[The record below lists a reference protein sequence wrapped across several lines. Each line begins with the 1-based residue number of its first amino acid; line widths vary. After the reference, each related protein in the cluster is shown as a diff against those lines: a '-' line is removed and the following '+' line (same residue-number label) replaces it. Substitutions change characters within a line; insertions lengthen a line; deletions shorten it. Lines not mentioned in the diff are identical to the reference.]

1 MPPAAPRS
9 SWRTRG
15 PRRTVSPPRGGP
27 SFRAGEST
35 LFSGDARRS
44 VSADARMPEPA
55 LYRPFALVAFAAAVL
70 GGAPLGV
77 WMLAWLYGG
86 APATPTRW
94 VLLHASLQIFGFFGT
109 LIPGVAP
116 HLVARFPGRP
126 LAPDPLTRPLLA
138 LLAAGLALRVA
149 GTWVDAPAWLA
160 LAALLRGAALAALRW
175 GGGGW
180 GGGGGGVGG
189 GCRRG
194 GRGGGGGGARGAGAP
209 DLGAMRAVYALALYG
224 G

>member
-44 VSADARMPEPA
+44 VSADARMSEPA
-55 LYRPFALVAFAAAVL
+55 LFYRPFALVAFAAAVL

-86 APATPTRW
+86 GPATP
-94 VLLHASLQIFGFFGT
+94 
-109 LIPGVAP
+109 
-116 HLVARFPGRP
+116 ARRG
-126 LAPDPLTRPLLA
+126 
-138 LLAAGLALRVA
+138 
-149 GTWVDAPAWLA
+149 
-160 LAALLRGAALAALRW
+160 LLRSEEHTTEL
-175 GGGGW
+175 
-180 GGGGGGVGG
+180 
-189 GCRRG
+189 
-194 GRGGGGGGARGAGAP
+194 
-209 DLGAMRAVYALALYG
+209 
-224 G
+224 